1 MSPWMH
7 PLPVFERES
16 RQEIGSIIVNEP
28 SDTTGQEAVLDS
40 VHHVIVT
47 RPNIQNCLH
56 GNLDLEGSDRSILQL
71 YGLLLESTPSVA
83 YAPGD
88 LNGQIDVVVNCLDR
102 STLWL
107 TAIHCMVPPS
117 AGCASYLL
125 LQQGRCICRR
135 EKL

>member
-71 YGLLLESTPSVA
+71 HGLLLESTPSVA

-88 LNGQIDVVVNCLDR
+88 LNGQIDVVVNCYTLHGSSFR
-102 STLWL
+102 RVCLLPSST
-107 TAIHCMVPPS
+107 
-117 AGCASYLL
+117 AGEVHLPKGEVVGY
-125 LQQGRCICRR
+125 R
-135 EKL
+135 